1 LVQSRGRKNQ
11 HLKTPES
18 IQNALLSVCLVA
30 ASPVWAQFQS
40 TGVITAAGTP
50 KRSVFLTFDD
60 GPDERGPDGLTQ
72 IEKVATYLQ
81 GPVTVTGTNERSMNP
96 AGIEKS
102 IRASFAIVACHFIG
116 QDKAAS
122 NSSMCTGYGDIPESV
137 AANVLAAGHDIFNHS
152 QNHLPLTG
160 ISTPAQILYEVGHA
174 QIEIDK
180 LRGNSPRLFRAPGLA
195 WSLSVA
201 SVLNGDPSTDTIQG
215 PVDADVGAA
224 FQVNLS
230 PGGLTPGAL
239 TWIGGDWDCFALK
252 LGVPFCGELYV
263 NAIHQATAGVVVLLH
278 VRTEWMDGSDGN
290 PFILNLTKYIVEHLG
305 AEYEYLPLD
314 AIPKVRG
321 DLMTAPAA
329 KVSAEFGPGDGQ
341 GMVAAGA
348 ISGTGKSA
356 GICKARNS
364 AVVCKTGDGLGGF
377 AAATPW
383 LTVNDPTWFVNYGSA
398 LWLADINGDG
408 MADLIYPAS
417 GMLWVGF
424 NNGQGAFS
432 APVAFFAGA
441 LPDPQYIKF
450 GKVSGDGRADMV
462 VWTPGM
468 AAPAVY
474 WNNGVRF
481 AAPTAT
487 GTGTALAGAQPQ
499 TMQLIDINGDG
510 REDLVVRGSTQV
522 GCALS
527 TGQGFGALT
536 PCSIAGGPFAQS
548 EEWWNAAYGQT
559 FAVAHIDGPVVVDGQ
574 PTGLIFAPFSNA
586 TVSHRYRYLCND
598 CFTNSPDADWRP
610 ERQASQIV
618 WADLT
623 GKGVDSPLFVRADG
637 LYLGL
642 TPISTQPSN

>member
-1 LVQSRGRKNQ
+1 
-11 HLKTPES
+11 LKIVES
-18 IQNALLSVCLVA
+18 IQNALLGVCLLA
-30 ASPVWAQFQS
+30 ASPLWAQFQS
-40 TGVITAAGTP
+40 TGVITGSGTP

-72 IEKVATYLQ
+72 MEKVATYLQ
-81 GPVTVTGTNERSMNP
+81 GPITVSGMGPRAMNS
-96 AGIEKS
+96 AGVEKS
-102 IRASFAIVACHFIG
+102 IRASFAMVACHFVG
-116 QDKAAS
+116 QDKAAP
-122 NSSMCTGYGDIPESV
+122 NSSMCSGYGDVPESV

-160 ISTPAQILYEVGHA
+160 IPTSTQILYEVGHA

-195 WSLSVA
+195 WSATVA
-201 SVLNGDPSTDTIQG
+201 SVLNGDASTDMIQG

-224 FQVNLS
+224 FQVNLNA
-230 PGGLTPGAL
+230 GGL

-263 NAIHQATAGVVVLLH
+263 NAIRQATGGVVVLLH
-278 VRTEWMDGSDGN
+278 VRTEWMEGSDGN
-290 PFILNLTKYIVEHLG
+290 PFILSLTKYIVEHLG

-314 AIPKVRG
+314 AIPRVRG
-321 DLMTAPAA
+321 DLMTAPAV
-329 KVSAEFGPGDGQ
+329 KVSSEFTPGDGQ
-341 GMVAAGA
+341 GVVVAGA
-348 ISGTGKSA
+348 ISGAGKSA

-364 AVVCKTGDGLGGF
+364 AVVCKTGDGQGGF
-377 AAATPW
+377 FMATPW

-408 MADLIYPAS
+408 MADLVYPAS
-417 GMLWVGF
+417 GVLWVAF

-432 APVAFFAGA
+432 VPVPFFGGA
-441 LPDPQYIKF
+441 IPDPQYVKF

-462 VWTPGM
+462 VWTPDM
-468 AAPAVY
+468 TAPAMY

-481 AAPTAT
+481 VPPTAT
-487 GTGTALAGAQPQ
+487 LTGAGTALAGAQPL

-510 REDLVVRGSTQV
+510 RADLVVRGTSQV

-527 TGQGFGALT
+527 LGQRFGALG

-548 EEWWNAAYGQT
+548 PEWWNAAYWQT
-559 FAVAHIDGPVVVDGQ
+559 FAVAHINGPAIVGGV
-574 PTGLIFAPFSNA
+574 PTGLIFAPLSNA
-586 TVSHRYRYLCND
+586 TVSNRFRYLCND
-598 CFTNSPDADWRP
+598 CFTNSPDP
-610 ERQASQIV
+610 EWKPELRASQVV
-618 WADLT
+618 WADFT
-623 GKGVDSPLFVRADG
+623 GKSVDSPLFVRADG

-642 TPISTQPSN
+642 TPASTPTSN